1 MATDLILV
9 ASDSENVKPYKFE
22 ATNISVYSFE
32 QALYHCY
39 HYWKESWD
47 EVFIKDNFNI
57 WVRDELNLSYIAS
70 EIKKMKSI
78 RSLPDRIIA
87 FLSIIYY
94 FDQDELDKLKKEI
107 KDWQTQSQSEKL
119 KEKGDSLIAIGSF
132 EKAIIAYNAVLT
144 YDKKNYVVM
153 NNIGVGYMNLEK
165 YEKAEEWFFKA
176 FDICNDNTEIIFNLI
191 EACIYNNNFDDAE
204 KYIKSIEDSHK
215 EGEIFYFKG
224 EIEFGRENFDKAIT
238 YYKRAIVKNDS
249 LAIFRLADVYEKQR
263 QFDTAIK
270 ILDMLEESNI
280 TALIKKSIIYSNID
294 DLPAAIKCIEKALLY
309 DNLSV
314 ELWTLL
320 AKYYRLNND
329 FIKAEGAV
337 YTALRYS
344 RDDLA
349 ANLEMA
355 KIKRIQGKIKDYRM
369 SIVKIFKNLK
379 AEYRDTYF

>member
-9 ASDSENVKPYKFE
+9 ASDAENVKPYKFE

>member
-1 MATDLILV
+1 MIIL
-9 ASDSENVKPYKFE
+9 K
-22 ATNISVYSFE
+22 
-32 QALYHCY
+32 
-39 HYWKESWD
+39 
-47 EVFIKDNFNI
+47 
-57 WVRDELNLSYIAS
+57 
-70 EIKKMKSI
+70 
-78 RSLPDRIIA
+78 
-87 FLSIIYY
+87 
-94 FDQDELDKLKKEI
+94 
-107 KDWQTQSQSEKL
+107 
-119 KEKGDSLIAIGSF
+119 
-132 EKAIIAYNAVLT
+132 
-144 YDKKNYVVM
+144 
-153 NNIGVGYMNLEK
+153 
-165 YEKAEEWFFKA
+165 
-176 FDICNDNTEIIFNLI
+176 